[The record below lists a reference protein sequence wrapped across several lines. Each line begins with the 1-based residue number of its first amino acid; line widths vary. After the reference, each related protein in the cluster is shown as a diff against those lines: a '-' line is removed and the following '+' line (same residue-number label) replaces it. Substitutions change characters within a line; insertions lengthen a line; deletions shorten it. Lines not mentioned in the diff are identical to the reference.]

1 MFMCIFKAQGGDFHD
16 VFVKSAN
23 KGGEEGL
30 EGRKEGGEE
39 RREDG
44 GKMEGRR
51 ERMKLPVS
59 AESVF
64 LSHPAGCAEA
74 DW

>member
-1 MFMCIFKAQGGDFHD
+1 MEGG
-16 VFVKSAN
+16 
-23 KGGEEGL
+23 
-30 EGRKEGGEE
+30 EGRKEDGLEE
-39 RREDG
+39 RREG
-44 GKMEGRR
+44 MREGV
-51 ERMKLPVS
+51 LPVS

>member
-1 MFMCIFKAQGGDFHD
+1 M
-16 VFVKSAN
+16 
-23 KGGEEGL
+23 EE
-30 EGRKEGGEE
+30 RKEGGEE
-39 RREDG
+39 GGRGGRKEDG
-44 GKMEGRR
+44 GKME
-51 ERMKLPVS
+51 ERMERMREGVLPVS